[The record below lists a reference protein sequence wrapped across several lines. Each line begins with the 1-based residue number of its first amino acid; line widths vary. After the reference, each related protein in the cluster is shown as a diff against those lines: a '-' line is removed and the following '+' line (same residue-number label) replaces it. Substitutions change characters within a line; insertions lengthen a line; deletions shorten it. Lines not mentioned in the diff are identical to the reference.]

1 MRKGKKA
8 ILVLAAAVFVTSQA
22 QTVPA
27 FAAANDKL
35 GAITLE
41 STIRPM
47 WVDTDQAIP
56 DISKVGREITASAF
70 ISADRS
76 ISTRGTLYLEEYN
89 SRGGWKVVRS
99 WSIGG
104 NGTIVKSGTYTGK
117 SGATYVSL
125 QDMAVDTMARAQDAG
140 VIVPYHVVVTRSI
153 GK

>member
-56 DISKVGREITASAF
+56 DISNVGREITASAF

-99 WSIGG
+99 WSVSG

-117 SGATYVSL
+117 SGATYRTKLFVTTGA
-125 QDMAVDTMARAQDAG
+125 DR
-140 VIVPYHVVVTRSI
+140 IVKTSASI
-153 GK
+153 TI

>member
-41 STIRPM
+41 SKIRPM

-56 DISKVGREITASAF
+56 DISNVGREITASAF
-70 ISADRS
+70 ISADRFDFHERNL
-76 ISTRGTLYLEEYN
+76 ISGR
-89 SRGGWKVVRS
+89 V
-99 WSIGG
+99 
-104 NGTIVKSGTYTGK
+104 
-117 SGATYVSL
+117 
-125 QDMAVDTMARAQDAG
+125 Q
-140 VIVPYHVVVTRSI
+140 
-153 GK
+153 